1 MKVDWNTPLL
11 GPDDQPLMNEAGKP
25 MTFGLACRTALM
37 AANPTDSVETK
48 HRLGEL
54 WLKIGID
61 PHGDFDHGDIA
72 FIRQRVEEAMHQL
85 IVLRTKPLF
94 NAIGA
99 DRAPV
104 SLVSMGIGT

>member
-1 MKVDWNTPLL
+1 MKVDWSTPLL

-37 AANPTDSVETK
+37 VASQTDSVETK
-48 HRLGEL
+48 HRLGDL

-61 PHGDFDHGDIA
+61 PHGDYDHGDIA
-72 FIRQRVEEAMHQL
+72 FIRERVEQSMHQL

-99 DRAPV
+99 PV
-104 SLVSMGIGT
+104 ALVSRAASS